1 MPITASTIIKTKFGD
16 FKVCF
21 HETKC
26 DACVSF
32 SQSDLTKGEPTVRIH
47 SACLFG
53 EVFHSLHCDCLHQI
67 TQTMAL
73 IQKNKCGVI
82 VYSYQEGRGIGLKR
96 KIEAME
102 IQRVENCDTVEAFKK
117 LGVEKSDPR
126 DFKAEVQA
134 LKDLGV
140 AKEIQSFSGNP
151 IKDAALKAAGFRVV
165 KNLKI
170 DDKDLSEMAKEEIKI
185 KIKKMGYKY

>member
-1 MPITASTIIKTKFGD
+1 MPITASTIIKTRFGD
-16 FKVCF
+16 FQVSF
-21 HETKC
+21 HETESG
-26 DACVSF
+26 DCVSF
-32 SQSDLTKGEPTVRIH
+32 SQGKLTKGKPIVRLH

-53 EVFHSLHCDCLHQI
+53 EVFHSLHCDCLRQV

-102 IQRVENCDTVEAFKK
+102 IQRVENCDTVEAFKR

-140 AKEIQSFSGNP
+140 ANDIQSFSGNP
-151 IKDAALKAAGFRVV
+151 IKGAALKAAGFRVAN
-165 KNLKI
+165 NLKI
-170 DDKDLSEMAKEEIKI
+170 DDTDLSEMAKEEIKT